1 VLPCFAKRCR
11 PSVAG
16 KLFTV
21 ALRGRRMEG
30 GNRFDKFA
38 RSQQVSAGGQDQRR
52 DRMTTTVPALQ
63 PTATCGM
70 AVMAKASAPGRTKTR
85 LVPPLTFDEAA
96 ALNTAFLQDISD
108 NIQLAGCHAGSR
120 LIGLRAVGLRGIFSP
135 HPAATHRLDRCL
147 PAEPRRLPPKSL
159 SGHFRPDYKVF

>member
-1 VLPCFAKRCR
+1 MASSFRRLRWEPYEPRNCDQVRSRLSEVLNLSDTPNCWQCEVELIGVLPCFAKRCR

-70 AVMAKASAPGRTKTR
+70 AIMAKASAPGRTKR
-85 LVPPLTFDEAA
+85 DWY
-96 ALNTAFLQDISD
+96 
-108 NIQLAGCHAGSR
+108 
-120 LIGLRAVGLRGIFSP
+120 
-135 HPAATHRLDRCL
+135 
-147 PAEPRRLPPKSL
+147 RR
-159 SGHFRPDYKVF
+159 